1 MLLLS
6 LIFLLLANAVTK
18 RREKSILFNR
28 VAIIILLYSSI
39 VGYDSLA
46 ITSLGRGIS
55 IYGGL
60 FHSTAITHSF
70 DIFIN
75 LVSGIIIGLTAF
87 NPRYLKT
94 AKPLNLKLGHSNI
107 DKDKLIKKGEGYS
120 IIEYPL
126 LLLFIVLGATF
137 LMSSSDLVSMF
148 LSIELQSYG
157 LYIFATLYRNSELA
171 TSAGLSYF
179 LLGGLSSCLI
189 LLGSTLL
196 YINSGLTN
204 LDGIYILASFFENK
218 EIESLFTDVESFN
231 KGQYFNISLIILSV
245 GYLFKVAA
253 APFHFWSP
261 EVYDAVPTVVT
272 TTLTTIPKLSIF
284 VLLLELVHNLGKS
297 IPLDNNMW
305 VYILLISSFLSLI
318 IGTVAGLVQYRLKRL
333 LAFSAISHVGFLLLA
348 LSVNSVESDQ
358 ALIFY
363 LVQYSLSNVNIFFII
378 IAIGHLL
385 FETITQDKNVIER
398 NNSPVQ
404 YIYQLKGLYHLNPI
418 ISISLA
424 ISIFSLAGIPPLV
437 GFFGKQ
443 LILSAALEKGYY
455 FLSLVGIL
463 TSVIGAVYYL
473 GIVKLMFFESAEDKT
488 VQAEDNRVFYLS
500 TSMSIVISVITLMIL
515 LFMTYLST
523 SLRSA
528 NILALI
534 LSST

>member
-1 MLLLS
+1 
-6 LIFLLLANAVTK
+6 
-18 RREKSILFNR
+18 
-28 VAIIILLYSSI
+28 
-39 VGYDSLA
+39 
-46 ITSLGRGIS
+46 
-55 IYGGL
+55 
-60 FHSTAITHSF
+60 
-70 DIFIN
+70 
-75 LVSGIIIGLTAF
+75 
-87 NPRYLKT
+87 
-94 AKPLNLKLGHSNI
+94 
-107 DKDKLIKKGEGYS
+107 
-120 IIEYPL
+120 
-126 LLLFIVLGATF
+126 
-137 LMSSSDLVSMF
+137 
-148 LSIELQSYG
+148 
-157 LYIFATLYRNSELA
+157 
-171 TSAGLSYF
+171 
-179 LLGGLSSCLI
+179 
-189 LLGSTLL
+189 
-196 YINSGLTN
+196 
-204 LDGIYILASFFENK
+204 
-218 EIESLFTDVESFN
+218 
-231 KGQYFNISLIILSV
+231 
-245 GYLFKVAA
+245 
-253 APFHFWSP
+253 
-261 EVYDAVPTVVT
+261 
-272 TTLTTIPKLSIF
+272 
-284 VLLLELVHNLGKS
+284 
-297 IPLDNNMW
+297 MW

-318 IGTVAGLVQYRLKRL
+318 IGSVAGLVQYRLKRL

-424 ISIFSLAGIPPLV
+424 ISIFSLVGIPPLV

-473 GIVKLMFFESAEDKT
+473 GIVKLMFFEWAELKT
-488 VQAEDNRVFYLS
+488 VKAENKRVFYLS